1 MSSEQ
6 KQYELNVLTSG
17 LYFGE
22 SPRWRDGTLYISDM
36 LGKKVYAIDALGNK
50 TVIAEMPLKPNGLG
64 FLPNGDLILSSMH
77 DTKLYRYTPAG
88 LELYADLSSVFT
100 GYIGDMVIDDKGRIY
115 VDDVGAR
122 VFEGEA
128 LKPGRIVIVE
138 PNGEISVGLEDCH
151 FPNGIV
157 ITPDK
162 KRIVFAETFIERLST
177 VDIVDGKLVNRRV
190 LLNMEEVFA
199 SEDDRTHKRG
209 CIDGIAIDAEGGIWL
224 SVLRSEQYVRIDSEG
239 RITDRVHVP
248 GHEVVACTL
257 GGEDG
262 KTLFLAATRIKGNH
276 KNIFEAMV
284 ALDTET
290 TIFTTRV
297 TVGRGDGRP

>member
-1 MSSEQ
+1 MSLEQ
-6 KQYELNVLTSG
+6 KQYALNVLTSG

-36 LGKKVYAIDALGNK
+36 LGKKVYAVDAAGSK
-50 TVIAEMPLKPNGLG
+50 TVIAEMPNKPNGMG

-77 DTKLYRYTPAG
+77 EARLYRHTPAG
-88 LELYADLSSVFT
+88 LELYADLSSIFT
-100 GYIGDMVIDDKGRIY
+100 GYVGDMVIDQQGRIY

-138 PNGEISVGLEDCH
+138 PNGEISVGVEDCN

-157 ITPDK
+157 ITPDQK
-162 KRIVFAETFIERLST
+162 TLVFAETFAERLSA
-177 VDIVDGKLVNRRV
+177 VDIIDGKLVNRRV
-190 LLNMEEVFA
+190 LLDLTQLFPSEE
-199 SEDDRTHKRG
+199 DRARKRG
-209 CIDGIAIDAEGGIWL
+209 CIDGISIDAEGGIWL
-224 SVLRSEQYVRIDSEG
+224 SMLRAEQFMRINTEG
-239 RITDRVHVP
+239 QVTDRIPMP
-248 GHEVVACTL
+248 GYECVASTL

-262 KTLFLAATRIKGNH
+262 KTLFLVATKVDGD
-276 KNIFEAMV
+276 NIFEAMV
-284 ALDTET
+284 NLRTET

-297 TVGRGDGRP
+297 TVGKGVGRP